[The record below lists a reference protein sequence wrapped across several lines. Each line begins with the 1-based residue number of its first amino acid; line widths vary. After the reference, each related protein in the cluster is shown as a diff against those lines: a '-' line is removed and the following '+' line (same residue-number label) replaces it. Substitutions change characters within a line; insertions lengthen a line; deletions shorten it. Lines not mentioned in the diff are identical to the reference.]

1 MPLTF
6 VLLQVANFAFAAATL
21 WIHFRNPFLWDDQAI
36 VLSTCAG
43 TVAASL
49 TAIILGLSLL
59 FGSGTKMLSALIN
72 LFLTLAFAGLQGYF
86 LWFTARD
93 LGIFQALKA
102 RLGF

>member
-6 VLLQVANFAFAAATL
+6 VLLQVANAAFAAATL

-36 VLSTCAG
+36 ILSTCAG
-43 TVAASL
+43 TAAASL

-59 FGSGTKMLSALIN
+59 FGSGSKMLSVAIN
-72 LFLTLAFAGLQGYF
+72 LFLTLAFAALQGYF

-93 LGIFQALKA
+93 LGVFQALKA